1 MGWLQL
7 VPLVITAII
16 VLFGAGSLVT
26 SATRFP
32 IFAKVASA
40 PAAAT
45 AVIAMTAV
53 VAEILGVRLSPTSA
67 AVGFA
72 VSTVLAWLIRIL
84 MDRHDRRRAP
94 AADASPN
101 SAAASAPET
110 ATGTLRPAPQWVT
123 WLALGGA
130 FLLMVRHWRNILDRP
145 DAFSQTYDNIY
156 HLNAVRWI
164 LETGQGSTLAF
175 TMTAGDGPPKF
186 YPSAWHDTV
195 ALVAMIL
202 RSTDVAAAV
211 NAVTLVMMGLV
222 WTTGCLFLARSLTNG
237 STAVILGAA
246 VLSASFAGFP
256 FLLLG
261 FGVLYPY
268 FFGLCMVPSLIAL
281 TIHILGIQSGPP
293 LHLGSAICAGLLAL
307 GGISLAHPNA
317 TLAYVV
323 VLMPMLGASVWNA
336 VARVREPGGAL
347 RLKVRTV
354 LFVAALLIVP
364 VGWQLSRPNPADS
377 FWGPYLNMQEAVG
390 SAILFAAGRLWPAW
404 ALALLAVVGCYTA
417 FRWQR
422 HRWLVVAHLF
432 VIGLWATASAMP
444 FGPLRSYLVGVW
456 YNDSY
461 RLAALLPLTGLPL
474 AVLGVEHLARLANG
488 WLTPRMPSA
497 SKVKEPGV
505 AVVLA
510 ALLVL
515 STQNTV
521 YLNSAIDQFSES
533 FQLTPDSPLVSTDEY
548 AVIRVAETTVPDDAM
563 VATDPWNGSSMVFAL
578 AGRRSTTT
586 HVAYDLTPD
595 LETINK
601 RLDEVGADPS
611 ICRAVN
617 DLNVR
622 YVLDFGRREVH
633 GGDHDYPGLDQL
645 DGAPGFKLV
654 VRKGDAALYEVTACR

>member
-7 VPLVITAII
+7 VPLIITATI
-16 VLFGAGSLVT
+16 VLFGAGLLVT
-26 SATRFP
+26 SATKFP
-32 IFAKVASA
+32 ILAKVASA

-45 AVIAMTAV
+45 AVIAMTAIV
-53 VAEILGVRLSPTSA
+53 VDIIGARFSPTSA
-67 AVGFA
+67 AVGFV
-72 VSTVLAWLIRIL
+72 VSAALAWVIRIL
-84 MDRHDRRRAP
+84 MERYERSRRT
-94 AADASPN
+94 DAN
-101 SAAASAPET
+101 LAASSPET
-110 ATGTLRPAPQWVT
+110 AAEQLTPAPAWVT

-164 LETGQGSTLAF
+164 LETGSGSTLAF

-195 ALVAMIL
+195 ALVAMIA
-202 RSTDVAAAV
+202 RSADVAAAV
-211 NAVTLVMMGLV
+211 NAVTLVLMGLV

-237 STAVILGAA
+237 STAAVLAAA

-281 TIHILGIQSGPP
+281 TIHILGIQTGPG

-307 GGISLAHPNA
+307 GGISLGHPNA

-323 VLMPMLGASVWNA
+323 VAMPMLGASVWNA
-336 VARVREPGGAL
+336 ISHAGEPGGAL
-347 RLKVRTV
+347 RLKVRAA
-354 LFVAALLIVP
+354 LFVAALVVVP
-364 VGWQLSRPNPADS
+364 VGWQLARPNPADS

-390 SAILFAAGRLWPAW
+390 SGILFAAGRLWPAW
-404 ALALLAVVGCYTA
+404 ALALLAVVGAYAA
-417 FRWQR
+417 FRWRR

-432 VIGLWATASAMP
+432 MIGLWAAASAMP
-444 FGPLRSYLVGVW
+444 FGTLRSYLVGVW

-474 AVLGVEHLARLANG
+474 AVLGAEHLARLATG
-488 WLTPRMPSA
+488 WLTPRLKSSHNA
-497 SKVKEPGV
+497 VQPGV
-505 AVVLA
+505 AVLLA
-510 ALLVL
+510 ALVL
-515 STQNTV
+515 ASTQATV
-521 YLNSAIDQFSES
+521 YMNAAIDQFSES
-533 FQLTPDSPLVSTDEY
+533 FQLTPDSALVSTDEY
-548 AVIRVAETTVPDDAM
+548 EVIQVAATTVPDSAT

-586 HVAYDLTPD
+586 HVTYDLTPA
-595 LETINK
+595 LETINQ
-601 RLDEVGADPS
+601 RLDEVGSDPS
-611 ICRAVN
+611 VCPAVN
-617 DLNVR
+617 ELSVR
-622 YVLDFGRREVH
+622 YVLDFGPVEVH

-645 DGAPGFKLV
+645 DGAPGFKLI
-654 VRKGDAALYEVTACR
+654 VRKGDAALYEVTACS